1 MTKDEH
7 NAAAVHLL
15 EAMSRGGGMSDRIR
29 RLLESLVAPGE
40 PDGPNVGALFAFAD
54 AGNARALLTLFS
66 GWQRHGIPDALDRWR
81 MERAEIAAEREK
93 LENVPVTTPIPMDPL
108 KFPAGITEKV
118 YIEHK
123 FNLIS

>member
-15 EAMSRGGGMSDRIR
+15 EAMRRGGGMSDRIR

-81 MERAEIAAEREK
+81 MERAEIAAEREAARQVAD
-93 LENVPVTTPIPMDPL
+93 EREA
-108 KFPAGITEKV
+108 AGDVVRYRPDIWAGE
-118 YIEHK
+118 ERGAWQ
-123 FNLIS
+123 

>member
-15 EAMSRGGGMSDRIR
+15 EAMTRGGGMSDRIR
-29 RLLESLVAPGE
+29 RLLESLVAPDE

-81 MERAEIAAEREK
+81 MERAEIAAEREAARQVAD
-93 LENVPVTTPIPMDPL
+93 EREA
-108 KFPAGITEKV
+108 AGDVVRYRPDIWAE
-118 YIEHK
+118 EERGAWQ
-123 FNLIS
+123 